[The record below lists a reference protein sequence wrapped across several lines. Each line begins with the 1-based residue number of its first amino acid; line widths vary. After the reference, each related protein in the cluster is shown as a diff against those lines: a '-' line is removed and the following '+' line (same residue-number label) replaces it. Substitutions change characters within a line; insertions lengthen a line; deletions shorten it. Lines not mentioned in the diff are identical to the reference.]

1 MQQTHLTTNFSK
13 VESKYISSIW
23 YKNEQKGGRTSGPAI
38 DRNTDKQAES
48 VTYQQWHHNFFFALY
63 EGSKPVNLVEIC
75 QQQDWQSVKTEV
87 SFLNGLATTVVNYV
101 APIWYPKTVDVSCT
115 PSEIS
120 NVN

>member
-1 MQQTHLTTNFSK
+1 MN
-13 VESKYISSIW
+13 
-23 YKNEQKGGRTSGPAI
+23 YKIGLSAALCVVLNACSTI
-38 DRNTDKQAES
+38 HFDRNTDKQAES

-115 PSEIS
+115 SSEIS